1 MIENVLVGAGFA
13 FAAAIQPGPLQAF
26 LVSRVA
32 ATGWRRTLPAC
43 LAPLISDVPIALLV
57 LLVLGQ
63 FPASIQHL
71 LRASG
76 GALLLYLAWGAF
88 RQWRHPAASDTH
100 RSAPQTLLNAVLVNV
115 LNPNPY
121 LGWALVLGPSALSA
135 WHVHPWNAV
144 ALVGAFYGTMVSM
157 LALFILLVGT
167 VSFLGSRGQRAL
179 VAASALALAVLG
191 AYLLVT
197 GVRRFGAA

>member
-121 LGWALVLGPSALSA
+121 L